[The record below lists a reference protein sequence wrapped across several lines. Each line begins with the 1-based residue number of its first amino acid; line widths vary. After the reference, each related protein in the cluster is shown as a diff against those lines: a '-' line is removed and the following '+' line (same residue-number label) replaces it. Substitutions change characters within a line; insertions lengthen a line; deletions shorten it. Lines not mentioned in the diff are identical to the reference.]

1 MRASFTPPQ
10 TNHLEKPYRTDS
22 WYCFVSFLKQ
32 IWFKL
37 GVKLI
42 ALAMALAMTTEEWF
56 LSPSL
61 KSHLG
66 RN

>member
-10 TNHLEKPYRTDS
+10 ANHLEKPYRTDS

-42 ALAMALAMTTEEWF
+42 ALAMTTEEWF

-61 KSHLG
+61 KSQLG